1 MATFKGQLETKTGTS
16 TSDVL
21 YPKTSVDQVEGLP
34 TPTSSDSGKVVGVN
48 SSGQYVLTT
57 AGGTDTSDATLNSSS
72 QMLNGVTAYS
82 KGVKY
87 TGNIPSVT
95 GGTPTATKG
104 TVSNHSISVTPSVT
118 NTTGYI
124 TGSTKTGT
132 AVTVSASELVSGNI
146 NLTNTSSTN
155 VTNYATAKIVDNN
168 LVAGNI
174 KNGTTILGVTG
185 TYSGGG
191 GDTPPV
197 TPTDA
202 VIFYSK
208 YPFSLYVYNRTKNW
222 DGTLYYSY
230 DDSLWDTWSGTTT
243 LNADL
248 SDGYYKLYLRGVG
261 NTKITGV
268 SNSYSQFVFIGSSI
282 KCCGNLNKLL
292 SYNTTPTLADYAF
305 AYLFYNDG
313 NIDFDVTLPAT
324 TLSTGCYYGMFMGCS
339 SMVTAPSL
347 PAITLANSCYYYM
360 FRGCISLTATPTF
373 SATTL
378 AVSCYQAM
386 FYGCFSLTTVSA
398 LPVTTLYTQCYYQMF
413 TNCISL
419 TTAPDL
425 PATTLAENCYYMM
438 FNGCTALTRPAK
450 MAGGTTQATSAKYC
464 CQQMYYGCTSLNI
477 YTSASGHTAFY
488 KGLTYSTTSSA
499 TNYRS
504 SYRMFYN
511 CKVNGTTSTADF
523 LTAGT
528 QYYY

>member
-21 YPKTSVDQVEGLP
+21 YPKTSVDQVDGLP

-87 TGNIPSVT
+87 TGSIPSVT

-155 VTNYATAKIVDNN
+155 VTNYATARIVDSN

-191 GDTPPV
+191 GDTPPT

-208 YPFSLYVYNRTKNW
+208 YPFSLSVYDKTKHW

-230 DDSLWDTWSGTTT
+230 DHSIWDTWSGTTK
-243 LNADL
+243 LDADL

-261 NTKITGV
+261 NTKLTGS
-268 SNSYSQFVFIGSSI
+268 SNDYRWVFIGEGI

-292 SYNTTPTLADYAF
+292 SYNTTPTLADYTF
-305 AYLFYNDG
+305 AYLFYQCG
-313 NIDFDVTLPAT
+313 NVSFDVTLPAT
-324 TLSTGCYYGMFMGCS
+324 TLVRYCYS
-339 SMVTAPSL
+339 
-347 PAITLANSCYYYM
+347 YM
-360 FRGCISLTATPTF
+360 FNGCTSLMA
-373 SATTL
+373 
-378 AVSCYQAM
+378 
-386 FYGCFSLTTVSA
+386 
-398 LPVTTLYTQCYYQMF
+398 
-413 TNCISL
+413 
-419 TTAPDL
+419 APNL
-425 PATTLAENCYYMM
+425 PATTLAQNCYRYM
-438 FNGCTALTRPAK
+438 FNGCTSLTKPAI
-450 MAGGTTQATSAKYC
+450 MAGGTTQATPDNNC
-464 CQQMYYGCTSLNI
+464 CQNMYDGCISLNI

-488 KGLTYSTTSSA
+488 KALTYSTSS
-499 TNYRS
+499 S
-504 SYRMFYN
+504 SSDFFSTFRMFYN
-511 CKVNGTTSTADF
+511 CYIDGTKSTTNY

>member
-21 YPKTSVDQVEGLP
+21 YPKTSVDQVDGLP

-87 TGNIPSVT
+87 TGSIPSVT

-155 VTNYATAKIVDNN
+155 VTNYATARIVDSN

-191 GDTPPV
+191 GDTPPT

-208 YPFSLYVYNRTKNW
+208 YPFSLRVYDGAKHW

-230 DDSLWDTWSGTTT
+230 DDSIWDTWGGTTK
-243 LNADL
+243 LDADL

-261 NTKITGV
+261 NTKITGSS
-268 SNSYSQFVFIGSSI
+268 SNRYRWFFIGEGI
-282 KCCGNLNKLL
+282 KCCGNLNNLL
-292 SYNTTPTLADYAF
+292 NYTTTPTLGNYAF
-305 AYLFYNDG
+305 ANLFYECG
-313 NIDFDVTLPAT
+313 NVGFDVTLPAT
-324 TLSTGCYYGMFMGCS
+324 ALATYCYYQMFYGCTSLTTAPTLSATALQSYCYAWMFQGCTS
-339 SMVTAPSL
+339 LTTAPNL
-347 PAITLANSCYYYM
+347 PATTLTTNCYYYM
-360 FRGCISLTATPTF
+360 FSGCT
-373 SATTL
+373 
-378 AVSCYQAM
+378 
-386 FYGCFSLTTVSA
+386 SLTT
-398 LPVTTLYTQCYYQMF
+398 
-413 TNCISL
+413 
-419 TTAPDL
+419 
-425 PATTLAENCYYMM
+425 PAI
-438 FNGCTALTRPAK
+438 
-450 MAGGTTQATSAKYC
+450 MAGGTTQATPDKSC
-464 CQQMYYGCTSLNI
+464 CYSMYYDCTSLNI

-488 KGLTYSTTSSA
+488 KALSYSTTSSD

-504 SYRMFYN
+504 TYYMFYN
-511 CKVNGTTSTADF
+511 CYIDGTKSTTTY